1 MVPRYLNSNQ
11 VAQADEQVSY
21 LRKKCHSKMGDGG
34 VTGKAMLWK
43 LETLL
48 LLPKVAA
55 GSCCSSSPAPGGER
69 KRYWDLVRKHEKG
82 QPCQFNLEDKSKI

>member
-43 LETLL
+43 LETHCYSYQRWQLAH
-48 LLPKVAA
+48 VAA
-55 GSCCSSSPAPGGER
+55 PLPHQEGRG
-69 KRYWDLVRKHEKG
+69 KG
-82 QPCQFNLEDKSKI
+82 TGTW